1 MNARNMKLLLV
12 EDNPLLVAE
21 LEKQLKQAGYVTDV
35 TDKAV
40 EADYLIKETQ
50 YDCVI
55 LDIGL
60 PDGNGLNL
68 ITSWREKG
76 IVTPVIMLTARSQW
90 HEKVEGF
97 NAGADDYL
105 GKPFHTQELL
115 ARVQALINRAHGR
128 TNTASKQLCYAG
140 ITLDENEQ
148 KVIVADQEF
157 ELTAMEFRLLKIF
170 LMSPKKLL
178 SKTQLTDKLYQ
189 FDDEKES
196 NVVEVYV
203 THLRKKLGKTAIET
217 RRGQGYIFHGIIEQ

>member
-1 MNARNMKLLLV
+1 MKLLLV
-12 EDNPLLVAE
+12 EDNHLLVKE
-21 LEKQLKQAGYVTDV
+21 LQKQLKQAGYITDT
-35 TDKAV
+35 TDKAA

-60 PDGNGLNL
+60 PDGNGLELLTN
-68 ITSWREKG
+68 WRHQG
-76 IVTPVIMLTARSQW
+76 VNTPVIMLTARSQW

-105 GKPFHTQELL
+105 AKPFHAQELL
-115 ARVQALINRAHGR
+115 ARISALIQRASGR
-128 TNTASKQLCYAG
+128 MNSPEKKLTVAG
-140 ITLDENEQ
+140 VTLDEDEQ
-148 KVIVADQEF
+148 TVTVNDTLF

-170 LMSPKKLL
+170 LLSPKKLL
-178 SKTQLTDKLYQ
+178 SKSQLTDKLYQ

-203 THLRKKLGKTAIET
+203 THLRKKLGKSAIET
-217 RRGQGYIFHGIIEQ
+217 RRGQGYIFHGNESGEPR

>member
-1 MNARNMKLLLV
+1 MKLLLV

-68 ITSWREKG
+68 VSNWREKG
-76 IVTPVIMLTARSQW
+76 IETPVIMLTARSQW

-105 GKPFHTQELL
+105 GKPFHAQELL
-115 ARVQALINRAHGR
+115 ARIQALINRAHGR
-128 TNTASKQLCYAG
+128 ANNASKQLSFAG
-140 ITLDENEQ
+140 IVLDEAEQ
-148 KVIVADQEF
+148 KVIVDKTEF

-178 SKTQLTDKLYQ
+178 SKAQLTDKLYQ

-217 RRGQGYIFHGIIEQ
+217 RRGQGYIFHGLEQ

>member
-1 MNARNMKLLLV
+1 MKLLLV

-21 LEKQLKQAGYVTDV
+21 LEKQLKQAGYITDI

-40 EADYLIKETQ
+40 EADYLMKETE

-60 PDGNGLNL
+60 PDGNGLSL
-68 ITSWREKG
+68 VTQWRERG
-76 IVTPVIMLTARSQW
+76 VNTPVIMLTARSQW

-105 GKPFHTQELL
+105 GKPFHAQELL
-115 ARVQALINRAHGR
+115 ARIQALIHRAHGR
-128 TNTASKQLCYAG
+128 ANSSSKQLSYG
-140 ITLDENEQ
+140 GVHLDENEQ
-148 KVIVADQEF
+148 KVTVGEQEF
-157 ELTAMEFRLLKIF
+157 ELTSMEFRLLKIF

-178 SKTQLTDKLYQ
+178 SKSQLTDKLYQ

-203 THLRKKLGKTAIET
+203 THLRKKLGKTSIET
-217 RRGQGYIFHGIIEQ
+217 RRGQGYIFHGLAQ

>member
-1 MNARNMKLLLV
+1 MKLLLV
-12 EDNPLLVAE
+12 EDNQLLVKE
-21 LEKQLKQAGYVTDV
+21 LQKQLKQAGYVTDT
-35 TDKAV
+35 TDKAA
-40 EADYLIKETQ
+40 EADYLIKETL

-60 PDGNGLNL
+60 PDGNGLEL
-68 ITSWREKG
+68 LTKWRHQG
-76 IVTPVIMLTARSQW
+76 VNTPVIMLTARSQW

-105 GKPFHTQELL
+105 AKPFHAQELL
-115 ARVQALINRAHGR
+115 ARISALIQRASGR
-128 TNTASKQLCYAG
+128 MNSPEKKLTVSG
-140 ITLDENEQ
+140 VTLDEDEQ
-148 KVIVADQEF
+148 TVTVNDTLF

-170 LMSPKKLL
+170 LLSPKKLL
-178 SKTQLTDKLYQ
+178 SKSQLTDKLYQ

-217 RRGQGYIFHGIIEQ
+217 RRGQGYIFHGTDNGDNR

>member
-1 MNARNMKLLLV
+1 MKLLLV
-12 EDNPLLVAE
+12 EDNTLLINE
-21 LEKQLKQAGYVTDV
+21 LQKQLKQAGYVTD
-35 TDKAV
+35 TTMSAV
-40 EADYLIKETQ
+40 EADYLIQETQ
-50 YDCVI
+50 YDCII

-60 PDGNGLNL
+60 PDGNGLEL
-68 ITSWREKG
+68 VTQWRSRG
-76 IVTPVIMLTARSQW
+76 ISTPVIMLTARGQW

-115 ARVQALINRAHGR
+115 ARVQALISRAHGR
-128 TNTASKQLCYAG
+128 ANQGSKLLSYAG
-140 ITLDENEQ
+140 ITLDETQQRVELKGEQ
-148 KVIVADQEF
+148 Y

-170 LMSPKKLL
+170 LMSPKMLM
-178 SKTQLTDKLYQ
+178 SKAQLTDKLYQ

-217 RRGQGYIFHGIIEQ
+217 RRGQGYIFHGLNENNAS

>member
-1 MNARNMKLLLV
+1 MKLLLV
-12 EDNPLLVAE
+12 EDNPLLVTE
-21 LEKQLKQAGYVTDV
+21 LEKQLKQAGYVTDI

-60 PDGNGLNL
+60 PDGNGLSL
-68 ITSWREKG
+68 VESWREQG
-76 IVTPVIMLTARSQW
+76 IMTPVIMLTARSQW

-105 GKPFHTQELL
+105 GKPFHAQELL
-115 ARVQALINRAHGR
+115 ARIQALIHRAHGR
-128 TNTASKQLCYAG
+128 MNTTSNQLSYAG
-140 ITLDENEQ
+140 VTLDENEQ
-148 KVIVADQEF
+148 KVIIGEDEY

-178 SKTQLTDKLYQ
+178 SKAQLTDKLYQ

-217 RRGQGYIFHGIIEQ
+217 RRGQGYIFHGLTE

>member
-1 MNARNMKLLLV
+1 MKLLLV
-12 EDNPLLVAE
+12 EDNALLVEE
-21 LEKQLKQAGYVTDV
+21 LKKQLKLAGYVTDV
-35 TDKAV
+35 TDKAA
-40 EADYLIKETQ
+40 EADYLLKETN

-60 PDGNGLNL
+60 PDGSGLEL
-68 ITSWREKG
+68 LAHWRNQG
-76 IVTPVIMLTARSQW
+76 INTPVIMLTARSQW

-105 GKPFHTQELL
+105 SKPFHTQELL
-115 ARVQALINRAHGR
+115 ARIHALIQRAHGK
-128 TNTASKQLCYAG
+128 ASLPTKELNFSG
-140 ITLDENEQ
+140 VVLDENQQSVSVEG
-148 KVIVADQEF
+148 KSF

-178 SKTQLTDKLYQ
+178 SKSQLTDKLYQ

-203 THLRKKLGKTAIET
+203 THLRKKLGKTTIET
-217 RRGQGYIFHGIIEQ
+217 RRGQGYIFHGIRE

>member
-1 MNARNMKLLLV
+1 MKLLLV
-12 EDNPLLVAE
+12 EDNTLLVDE
-21 LEKQLKQAGYVTDV
+21 LAKQLKQAGYVTDV
-35 TDKAV
+35 TDRAA
-40 EADYLIKETQ
+40 EADYLIKETH

-60 PDGNGLNL
+60 PDGNGLQL
-68 ITSWREKG
+68 LETWRNQG
-76 IVTPVIMLTARSQW
+76 IDTPVIMLTARSQW

-105 GKPFHTQELL
+105 GKPFHSQELL
-115 ARVQALINRAHGR
+115 ARIHALINRAHGK
-128 TNTASKQLCYAG
+128 TNSPTKELSFEG
-140 ITLDENEQ
+140 VTLDESQQSVTVGEQ
-148 KVIVADQEF
+148 QF

-178 SKTQLTDKLYQ
+178 SKAQLTDKLYQ

-217 RRGQGYIFHGIIEQ
+217 RRGQGYIFHGLKP

>member
-1 MNARNMKLLLV
+1 MKLLLV
-12 EDNPLLVAE
+12 EDNAMLVKE

-40 EADYLIKETQ
+40 DADYLMKETQ

-68 ITSWREKG
+68 LENWRNQG
-76 IVTPVIMLTARSQW
+76 ISTPVIMLTARSQW

-105 GKPFHTQELL
+105 GKPFHAQELL
-115 ARVQALINRAHGR
+115 ARIQALIHRAHGR
-128 TNTASKQLCYAG
+128 LNAPGKLLSYGG
-140 ITLDENEQ
+140 IILDEAEQ
-148 KVIVADQEF
+148 KVKVGETDF
-157 ELTAMEFRLLKIF
+157 ELTAMEFKLLKIF

-178 SKTQLTDKLYQ
+178 SKNQLTDKLYQ

-217 RRGQGYIFHGIIEQ
+217 RRGQGYIFHGIEQ

>member
-1 MNARNMKLLLV
+1 MKLLLV

-21 LEKQLKQAGYVTDV
+21 LEKQLKQAGYITDV
-35 TDKAV
+35 TDKAI
-40 EADYLIKETQ
+40 EADYLMKETD

-60 PDGNGLNL
+60 PDGNGLSL
-68 ITSWREKG
+68 VTQWRERG
-76 IVTPVIMLTARSQW
+76 ISTPVIMLTARSQW

-115 ARVQALINRAHGR
+115 ARIQALIHRAHGR
-128 TNTASKQLCYAG
+128 VNSSSKQLCYAG
-140 ITLDENEQ
+140 VNLDENEQ
-148 KVIVADQEF
+148 KVTVGGQEY
-157 ELTAMEFRLLKIF
+157 ELTSMEFRLLKIF
-170 LMSPKKLL
+170 LMSPRKLL
-178 SKTQLTDKLYQ
+178 SKQQLTDKLYQ

-217 RRGQGYIFHGIIEQ
+217 RRGQGYIFHGIVE

>member
-1 MNARNMKLLLV
+1 MKLLLV
-12 EDNPLLVAE
+12 EDNELLVAE

-35 TDKAV
+35 TDKAA
-40 EADYLIKETQ
+40 EADYLLKETN

-60 PDGNGLNL
+60 PDDNGLDL
-68 ITSWREKG
+68 LSRWRNQG
-76 IVTPVIMLTARSQW
+76 INTPVIMLTARSQW

-115 ARVQALINRAHGR
+115 VRINALIQRAHGKA
-128 TNTASKQLCYAG
+128 NSPSKELSFAG
-140 ITLDENEQ
+140 VTLDE
-148 KVIVADQEF
+148 DQQTVVVKEERF

-170 LMSPKKLL
+170 IMSPKKLL
-178 SKTQLTDKLYQ
+178 SKAQLTDKLYQ

-203 THLRKKLGKTAIET
+203 THLRKKLGKTSIET
-217 RRGQGYIFHGIIEQ
+217 RRGQGYIFHGIRE

>member
-1 MNARNMKLLLV
+1 MKLLLV
-12 EDNPLLVAE
+12 EDNSLLVTE
-21 LEKQLKQAGYVTDV
+21 LQKQLKQAGYITD
-35 TDKAV
+35 TTGKAC
-40 EADYLIKETQ
+40 EADYLVKETA
-50 YDCVI
+50 YDCII

-60 PDGNGLNL
+60 PDGNGLEL
-68 ITSWREKG
+68 LEQWRQQD
-76 IVTPVIMLTARSQW
+76 IHTPVIMLTARSQW

-115 ARVQALINRAHGR
+115 VRIQALIQRAHGKA
-128 TNTASKQLCYAG
+128 NTPNRQLTYAG
-140 ITLDENEQ
+140 VTLDENQ
-148 KVIVADQEF
+148 QTVTVSDRTY

-170 LMSPKKLL
+170 IMSPKKLL
-178 SKTQLTDKLYQ
+178 SKAQLTDKLYQ

-217 RRGQGYIFHGIIEQ
+217 RRGQGYIFHGIIQ

>member
-1 MNARNMKLLLV
+1 MKLLLV

-21 LEKQLKQAGYVTDV
+21 LEKQLKQAGYITDI

-40 EADYLIKETQ
+40 EADYLMKETD

-60 PDGNGLNL
+60 PDGNGLSL
-68 ITSWREKG
+68 VTQWRKRG
-76 IVTPVIMLTARSQW
+76 INTPIIMLTARSQW

-115 ARVQALINRAHGR
+115 ARIQALIHRAHGR
-128 TNTASKQLCYAG
+128 TNSASKQLCYG
-140 ITLDENEQ
+140 GVNLDENEQ
-148 KVIVADQEF
+148 KVTVGEQEY
-157 ELTAMEFRLLKIF
+157 ELTSMEFRLLKIF

-178 SKTQLTDKLYQ
+178 SKSQLTDKLYQ

-217 RRGQGYIFHGIIEQ
+217 RRGQGYIFHGLVE

>member
-1 MNARNMKLLLV
+1 MKLLLV

-35 TDKAV
+35 TDKAS
-40 EADYLIKETQ
+40 EADYLIKETH
-50 YDCVI
+50 YDCII

-60 PDGNGLNL
+60 PDGNGLTL
-68 ITSWREKG
+68 LQQWRTQG
-76 IVTPVIMLTARSQW
+76 LSTPVIMLTARSQW

-115 ARVQALINRAHGR
+115 ARIHALINRAHGK
-128 TNTASKQLCYAG
+128 TNSPSKKLSFEG
-140 ITLDENEQ
+140 VILDEGQQSVTVGEQ
-148 KVIVADQEF
+148 DF

-178 SKTQLTDKLYQ
+178 SKAQLTDKLYQ

-217 RRGQGYIFHGIIEQ
+217 RRGQGYIFHGLKP

>member
-1 MNARNMKLLLV
+1 MKLLLV
-12 EDNPLLVAE
+12 EDNTLLVAE

-60 PDGNGLNL
+60 PDGNGLTL
-68 ITSWREKG
+68 VESWREKG
-76 IVTPVIMLTARSQW
+76 IDTPVIMLTARSQW

-105 GKPFHTQELL
+105 GKPFHAQELL
-115 ARVQALINRAHGR
+115 ARVQALIHRAHGR
-128 TNTASKQLCYAG
+128 LNTSSKQLSYGG
-140 ITLDENEQ
+140 ITLDESEQ
-148 KVIVADQEF
+148 RVHIGDKHY

-178 SKTQLTDKLYQ
+178 SKAQLTDKLYQ

-217 RRGQGYIFHGIIEQ
+217 RRGQGYIFHGIVE

>member
-1 MNARNMKLLLV
+1 MKLLLV

-21 LEKQLKQAGYVTDV
+21 LEKQLKQAGYITDV
-35 TDKAV
+35 TDKAI
-40 EADYLIKETQ
+40 EADYLMKETN

-60 PDGNGLNL
+60 PDGNGLSL
-68 ITSWREKG
+68 VTQWRERG
-76 IVTPVIMLTARSQW
+76 INTPVIMLTARSQW

-115 ARVQALINRAHGR
+115 ARIQALIHRAHGR
-128 TNTASKQLCYAG
+128 INSSSKQLCYAG
-140 ITLDENEQ
+140 VNLDENEQ
-148 KVIVADQEF
+148 KVTVDDQEY
-157 ELTAMEFRLLKIF
+157 ELTSMEFRLLKIF
-170 LMSPKKLL
+170 LMSPKKLI
-178 SKTQLTDKLYQ
+178 SKQQLTDKLYQ

-217 RRGQGYIFHGIIEQ
+217 RRGQGYIFHGIIE

>member
-1 MNARNMKLLLV
+1 MKLLLV
-12 EDNPLLVAE
+12 EDNTLLVEE
-21 LEKQLKQAGYVTDV
+21 LVKQLKQAGYVTDS
-35 TDKAV
+35 TDKV
-40 EADYLIKETQ
+40 SEADYLIKETN

-60 PDGNGLNL
+60 PDGNGLELLEN
-68 ITSWREKG
+68 WREQG
-76 IVTPVIMLTARSQW
+76 IHTPVIMLTARSQW

-97 NAGADDYL
+97 NSGADDYL

-115 ARVQALINRAHGR
+115 VRIQALIQRAHGKA
-128 TNTASKQLCYAG
+128 NTPNKQLTYSGVA
-140 ITLDENEQ
+140 LDEGQQSVTVGEQ
-148 KVIVADQEF
+148 TF

-178 SKTQLTDKLYQ
+178 SKAQLTDKLYQ

-217 RRGQGYIFHGIIEQ
+217 RRGQGYIFHGLTQ